1 MSWLTLC
8 CRFILC
14 KVEPFQLF
22 RQKFHQ
28 CNLFL
33 HMFLLGTHKSSNAFC
48 WWGFLQAFGD
58 TGASS
63 DKCLLPVWQSGSSL
77 LFHRGKEWPRE
88 SVMALMWKHEARGN
102 EPNTRGLPSLNLAII
117 LCHFLILNP
126 SLLSPC
132 SLAVIYGHEGS
143 RRKGEVL
150 TWQDPRVKRL
160 VKTSPLVYWHESDSW
175 PALPVLSS
183 GPPHGD
189 NVWCFILEYSSR
201 LTGRIWVILISSVLL
216 LLGIEKGPKNQ
227 DT

>member
-1 MSWLTLC
+1 MLSVGDFY
-8 CRFILC
+8 R
-14 KVEPFQLF
+14 
-22 RQKFHQ
+22 
-28 CNLFL
+28 
-33 HMFLLGTHKSSNAFC
+33 LLGTQVHPQTSVCFQFDSLVVHSSS
-48 WWGFLQAFGD
+48 
-58 TGASS
+58 TGARSGQESQSWPSCGNMKLEGTSPIPGVCHPWTWLLYCVISS
-63 DKCLLPVWQSGSSL
+63 FLTP
-77 LFHRGKEWPRE
+77 LFSHC
-88 SVMALMWKHEARGN
+88 SH
-102 EPNTRGLPSLNLAII
+102 I
-117 LCHFLILNP
+117 
-126 SLLSPC
+126 C